1 MNFLYL
7 IPPSN
12 KYYPIRDEEFI
23 VKELLNENQSV
34 IVINKFFKI
43 KILYYILV
51 HKPNAIIF
59 SSLNIGKKINIF
71 IRFIVGFLNTPI
83 YWWYFDS
90 ANADSKRKK
99 LVKKISKKVTLFLNR
114 DKINFADYKNNNIKS
129 IWFDQGVPNILK
141 YESSNENY
149 DFDLGFFG
157 SLSSVHKSRAQF
169 LKKIDSK
176 YNLAIYTKDKNEFKK
191 LGFKNVK
198 NYVFK
203 NKISSLVSK
212 IKIVLVLN
220 SSCSAPYYWSD
231 RIHIMIGSGAFCLT
245 EKITGIEKTYKSNKH
260 HILFENN
267 NDFFHLVD
275 YWLKQNDKREKIRFD
290 GFKYAHKFH
299 SYNSRVKE
307 FLKIVH

>member
-7 IPPSN
+7 IPSPN

-51 HKPNAIIF
+51 YKPNAIIF

-71 IRFIVGFLNTPI
+71 IKFIVGFLNIPI

-141 YESSNENY
+141 YE
-149 DFDLGFFG
+149 
-157 SLSSVHKSRAQF
+157 
-169 LKKIDSK
+169 
-176 YNLAIYTKDKNEFKK
+176 
-191 LGFKNVK
+191 
-198 NYVFK
+198 
-203 NKISSLVSK
+203 
-212 IKIVLVLN
+212 
-220 SSCSAPYYWSD
+220 
-231 RIHIMIGSGAFCLT
+231 
-245 EKITGIEKTYKSNKH
+245 
-260 HILFENN
+260 
-267 NDFFHLVD
+267 
-275 YWLKQNDKREKIRFD
+275 
-290 GFKYAHKFH
+290 
-299 SYNSRVKE
+299 
-307 FLKIVH
+307 